1 MDVETHGSISI
12 LSNKEKILLK
22 IKGSGT
28 IVVRIG
34 SENKNYELNEKNE
47 TIIEH
52 TFGDQR
58 EVEIQNATI
67 ISEINA
73 AENGII
79 SIILSGCSKLNKLLI
94 YNNGIRN
101 LDLSQATEMQY
112 IHIQNNPIC
121 KDKVAMEA
129 MISSLP
135 DRNYKAF
142 GSIVMYDFIPPNN
155 VMTEEQSSIRNLR
168 KELEKISI
176 PKDWYFGSA
185 ILYHPSEKNKVP
197 NTVIM
202 SNVVDIWESAEYGE
216 GVVYASL
223 YEEYIPDQTSEWTKE
238 QFLAKYDITATGE
251 IVEST
256 QTDSNTPYDTGHGTG
271 TNSILISQ
279 GNEMYGLL
287 PRARCVAIMRG
298 NANENVSDWYFSQN
312 VFNKLTELEKLD
324 FVFTATTYT
333 TDSERIYEAYEQSI
347 RKCLD
352 RHKTLFFICSM
363 NSGDDDISTKDPY
376 VNTYHAHMVSGC
388 NLDIDT
394 SNIETYI
401 SAPSSGDSRIKF
413 TGNYAG
419 INILRKEGGI
429 SAGGYGTSHATPFQ
443 AGIFCLLKNLYE
455 KKKREYTLE
464 ELEQYTYNHARPL
477 HYNEDKVS
485 GYGTLDCMHFRDATK
500 DIKIKTIVKKG
511 ELLDLSKNDTINSA
525 IEIIPIEA
533 TNQDF
538 RLANKLDDRDIII
551 DKGVIYPQR
560 NDGRIINKKLYSSG
574 NLELSEMI
582 NIKLPENKKYEE
594 VKNGLIFSFS
604 GSNEKLTEDITGKP
618 LRKTGKI
625 IQKDKKVK
633 FDSNGALIW
642 DDFKMPKK
650 ITIQFCTDK
659 EDTVTSTEY
668 PVYLYNSKN
677 NKEKIVCALQLAKAE
692 NEQKVRN
699 IFQLGTS
706 IGNVLPNFG
715 SDHTGKYNEPF
726 NVYTLTIDFDNGKII
741 FYRNGI
747 SILAYQISDVKSYI
761 SNTSSTKAVY
771 RDNLRNLLNIDTIV
785 IGNSGSLTKGSINS
799 EIYDVRI
806 FDRELTPTEVVKN
819 TSALMCNTQYKGGD
833 NMDYKGSV
841 SLISGLTQA
850 NGGKFPLVDG
860 AAVQFAN
867 EENKDGTYKS
877 VVQKI
882 QELEAGEGNEIISNE
897 EIDNLF
903 K

>member
-1 MDVETHGSISI
+1 MDVETQGSISL
-12 LSNKEKILLK
+12 LSNKEKLSLK
-22 IKGSGT
+22 VKGSGT

-34 SENKNYELNEKNE
+34 SENKNYELNETDE

-58 EVEIQNATI
+58 EVEIQNAKI
-67 ISEINA
+67 ISEMNV
-73 AENGII
+73 AENGIS
-79 SIILSGCSKLNKLLI
+79 SIILNGCSKLNKLLI
-94 YNNGIRN
+94 YNNEIRN
-101 LDLSQATEMQY
+101 LDLSQAAEIQY
-112 IHIQNNPIC
+112 IHMQNNPIC
-121 KDKVAMEA
+121 KDKAAMEA
-129 MISSLP
+129 MISTLP

-142 GSIVMYDFIPPNN
+142 GSIVMYDFIPLNN
-155 VMTEEQSSIRNLR
+155 ALNEEQSSIRNLR
-168 KELEKISI
+168 KELEKTSI

-185 ILYHPSEKNKVP
+185 ILYHPSEKNKVS
-197 NTVIM
+197 NTAIM

-216 GVVYASL
+216 GAVYASL
-223 YEEYIPDQTSEWTKE
+223 YEMYVPDQTSEWTKE
-238 QFLAKYDITATGE
+238 QFYAKYDITATGQV
-251 IVEST
+251 VEST
-256 QTDSNTPYDTGHGTG
+256 QTDSNASYDTGHGTS

-279 GNEMYGLL
+279 GNEMYGLI
-287 PRARCVAIMRG
+287 PKSKCVAIMRG
-298 NANENVSDWYFSQN
+298 NNTNIDYYISPN
-312 VFNKLTELEKLD
+312 VFNKLTELERLD
-324 FVFTATTYT
+324 FVFTSTTWT
-333 TDSERIYEAYEQSI
+333 TDSERNYEAYEQSI

-388 NLDIDT
+388 NLDIDA

-401 SAPSSGDSRIKF
+401 SAPSNGDSRIKF
-413 TGNYAG
+413 TGNYIG
-419 INILRKEGGI
+419 INTLRKTGGI
-429 SAGGYGTSHATPFQ
+429 NVGGFGTSNATPFQ
-443 AGIFCLLKNLYE
+443 AGIFCLLKILYD

-485 GYGTLDCMHFRDATK
+485 GYGTLDCMYFRDVTK
-500 DIKIKTIVKKG
+500 DIKVKTIVKKE
-511 ELLDLSKNDTINSA
+511 ELLDLSKNDMINSA
-525 IEIIPIEA
+525 IGIIPPEA

-560 NDGRIINKKLYSSG
+560 NDGRTVNKKLYSSG
-574 NLELSEMI
+574 NLELSETI
-582 NIKLPENKKYEE
+582 NIKLPTNKKYEE
-594 VKNGLIFSFS
+594 VKSDLIFSFS
-604 GSNEKLTEDITGKP
+604 GSNENLTEDITGKP

-642 DDFKMPKK
+642 DDFKMPRK

-677 NKEKIVCALQLAKAE
+677 NKEKIVCALQLAKVE

-706 IGNVLPNFG
+706 IGNVLANFG
-715 SDHTGKYNEPF
+715 SNHTGKYNEPF
-726 NVYTLTIDFDNGKII
+726 NVYTLIIDFDNGKII

-761 SNTSSTKAVY
+761 SSTSPTKTAY
-771 RDNLRNLLNIDTIV
+771 RENLRNLLNIDTIV
-785 IGNSGSLTKGSINS
+785 IGNSGSLTKGSVNS
-799 EIYDVRI
+799 EIYDIRI
-806 FDRELTPTEVVKN
+806 FDRVLTPTEVVKN
-819 TSALMCNTQYKGGD
+819 TSALMCNAQYKGGE

-860 AAVQFAN
+860 AAVQFGN

-882 QELEAGEGNEIISNE
+882 QELEMGAGNEVITE
-897 EIDNLF
+897 DEINGLF
-903 K
+903 